1 VRERDG
7 VAGRGRSG
15 GSEEVVH
22 GRAGA
27 VIRQSGRV

>member
-1 VRERDG
+1 VGERDG
-7 VAGRGRSG
+7 VAGRGRDG
-15 GSEEVVH
+15 CEEVVH